1 MDELSSKPEPQNS
14 TFIMEENSTQLAWL
28 FNLDSNLTRI
38 MGGLFPERDDDIDGI
53 HDILDLACGSGGWAL
68 EIAHLYPHVRVVGVD
83 ISKPLIEYVRAHA
96 KARAIKN
103 AHYQVMN
110 ILDPLPFPDA
120 SFHLVN
126 ARTLFSSLKPADWP
140 TLLREC
146 NRILRPGGTLR
157 LTEMERP
164 FTNNLAQERMLGLLT
179 QALYVSGRSFSPDG
193 RHIGIVPQLGHL
205 LREAGFEH
213 IHNRAHTPEISQHSP
228 EFGSWRELDTYAW
241 NLLEPF
247 FLKTGIITREDLSEM
262 QTQALQGFMSEDFC
276 SILFYFTCWGEKP
289 Q

>member
-1 MDELSSKPEPQNS
+1 MDETSSNQERGS
-14 TFIMEENSTQLAWL
+14 TFFMDESSTQLAWL

-38 MGGLFPERDDDIDGI
+38 MGGLFPERDDDINGI

-68 EIAHLYPHVRVVGVD
+68 EVAHLYPHARVVGVD

-120 SFHLVN
+120 SFDLIN
-126 ARTLFSSLKPADWP
+126 ERTLFSSLKPADWP
-140 TLLREC
+140 SLLREC

-164 FTNNLAQERMLGLLT
+164 FTNNLAQERMFDLLT

-193 RHIGIVPQLGHL
+193 HHIGIIPHLGRL

-213 IHNRAHTPEISQHSP
+213 IHNRAHTQEISQLSP
-228 EFGSWRELDTYAW
+228 EIWQLART
-241 NLLEPF
+241 
-247 FLKTGIITREDLSEM
+247 
-262 QTQALQGFMSEDFC
+262 
-276 SILFYFTCWGEKP
+276 
-289 Q
+289 

>member
-1 MDELSSKPEPQNS
+1 
-14 TFIMEENSTQLAWL
+14 MEENSTQLAWL

-38 MGGLFPERDDDIDGI
+38 MGGLFPERDDDINGI

-68 EIAHLYPHVRVVGVD
+68 EIAHLYPHVQVIGVD
-83 ISKPLIEYVRAHA
+83 INKPLIEYVRAHA
-96 KARAIKN
+96 KARSIKN
-103 AHYQVMN
+103 ARYQVTN
-110 ILDPLPFPDA
+110 ILEPLSFPNA
-120 SFHLVN
+120 SFDLVN

-164 FTNNLAQERMLGLLT
+164 VTNKLAQEQMWDIFAR
-179 QALYVSGRSFSPDG
+179 ALYISGRSFSPDG
-193 RHIGIVPQLGHL
+193 HHIGIIPHLGRL
-205 LREAGFEH
+205 LYEAGFEH
-213 IHNRAHTPEISQHSP
+213 IHNRAFTPEISQHSP

-247 FLKTGIITREDLSEM
+247 FVKTGVVTAEALSELQA
-262 QTQALQGFMSEDFC
+262 QTLQGFMSEDFY
-276 SILFYFTCWGEKP
+276 SVLFYFTCWGEKP